1 MTKYHVRP
9 DGSLGVCNAQH
20 NCRYNMH
27 VDADT
32 PENAQRKVDDYNQ
45 ALASADFG
53 ALTLAENGIGL
64 DIMANS
70 KDWHERNLAA
80 SYCNGDDA
88 ILDKLVHDTDERV
101 TYQVIRYHRPQDA
114 EVLMNDDFDLT
125 RVECAKFGGD
135 NVLDHLVNDKH
146 FYVRDEVVKRGRD
159 VDLDILKKDRVSQ
172 VRAAVADFGRP
183 QDKERFLTKER
194 VPYVRQ
200 SYVEHCDLNDVRDF
214 LNDPSETVREAAL
227 KRINDGH

>member
-1 MTKYHVRP
+1 
-9 DGSLGVCNAQH
+9 
-20 NCRYNMH
+20 MH

-114 EVLMNDDFDLT
+114 EILMNDDFDLT

-194 VPYVRQ
+194 VPYVRR